1 MSGRA
6 REGGAAAR
14 DDVLL
19 RARGLVVGFGRT
31 PILPAVDF
39 TVRRG
44 ELWGVVGRNGAGKT
58 TLFRTLLG
66 LHGIVAGAVDRPAGV
81 TIGYVPQRHVLD
93 PLVPA
98 RTADLIAEGA
108 ERGRSFL
115 VPWLGAEAKARVA
128 RAIAATRTEP
138 LLNKRYRDLSEGEK
152 QRVLLARALAGAPDL
167 LVLDEPT
174 SAMDVVA
181 EREAIDALTRLR
193 EELDLGV
200 LLVSHHLG
208 LVSQVA
214 DKLLFLDADDG
225 VAIAGPADEV
235 LGDPLFAR
243 RYGAV
248 LADGEASRWPS
259 SRPPAVGAARPTE
272 PEAGA

>member
-1 MSGRA
+1 MSA
-6 REGGAAAR
+6 RTAGAARASG

-19 RARGLVVGFGRT
+19 RAHALVVGFGRT

-66 LHGIVAGAVDRPAGV
+66 LHDAVGGVVERPPGVAL
-81 TIGYVPQRHVLD
+81 GYVPQRHVID

-98 RTADLIAEGA
+98 RAADLIAEGA

-115 VPWLGAEAKARVA
+115 VPWLGADAKARVA
-128 RAIAATRTEP
+128 RAIAATNTES
-138 LLNKRYRDLSEGEK
+138 LLAKRYRDLSEGEK

-181 EREAIDALTRLR
+181 EREATRVLERLR
-193 EELDLGV
+193 DELDLGV

-225 VAIAGPADEV
+225 VALAGSADEV
-235 LGDPLFAR
+235 LANPHFSR

-248 LADGEASRWPS
+248 LGEAEASRWPS
-259 SRPPAVGAARPTE
+259 SRPPPIAATSSDGGGRS
-272 PEAGA
+272 

>member
-1 MSGRA
+1 MNA
-6 REGGAAAR
+6 PAIDPAAPPR

-19 RARGLVVGFGRT
+19 SARALVVGFGRT
-31 PILPAVDF
+31 PLLPPVDF
-39 TVRRG
+39 TIRRG

-66 LHGIVAGAVDRPAGV
+66 LQGSVSGTAWRAPGV
-81 TIGYVPQRHVLD
+81 VLGYVPQRHLLD

-98 RTADLIAEGA
+98 RAAELIAEGSD
-108 ERGRSFL
+108 RGMSFL
-115 VPWLGAEAKARVA
+115 WPWRSADAKQRIA
-128 RAIAATRTEP
+128 RAIATTGTER
-138 LLNKRYRDLSEGEK
+138 LLGQRYRDLSEGEK

-181 EREAIDALTRLR
+181 EREAVDVLVRLR
-193 EELDLGV
+193 DELGLGV

-208 LVSQVA
+208 LVSEVA
-214 DKLLFLDADDG
+214 DRLLFLDADD
-225 VAIAGPADEV
+225 ATALAGTAAEV
-235 LGDPLFAR
+235 FGNPLFAR

-248 LADGEASRWPS
+248 LDGGRERARGKPAS
-259 SRPPAVGAARPTE
+259 AATE
-272 PEAGA
+272 LCL

>member
-1 MSGRA
+1 MTAEASA
-6 REGGAAAR
+6 PTPAPR

-19 RARGLVVGFGRT
+19 AARALVVGHGRT
-31 PILPAVDF
+31 AILPPVDF
-39 TVRRG
+39 AVRRG
-44 ELWGVVGRNGAGKT
+44 KLWGVVGRNGAGKT

-66 LHGIVAGAVDRPAGV
+66 LHAPVSGSVHRPPGVAL
-81 TIGYVPQRHVLD
+81 GYVPQRHVLD

-98 RTADLIAEGA
+98 RAADLIAEGA

-138 LLNKRYRDLSEGEK
+138 LLAKRYRDLSEGEK

-174 SAMDVVA
+174 SAMDIVA
-181 EREAIDALTRLR
+181 EREATDVLTRLR
-193 EELDLGV
+193 DELDLGV
-200 LLVSHHLG
+200 LLVTHHLG

-214 DKLLFLDADDG
+214 DRLLFLDADDG
-225 VAIAGPADEV
+225 VALAGSTDDV
-235 LGDPLFAR
+235 LANPLFAR

-248 LADGEASRWPS
+248 LGEPEASRWPS
-259 SRPPAVGAARPTE
+259 SRPPPAVDGGRT
-272 PEAGA
+272 PEGRA